1 MGSGVSSIPEGEA
14 NAADALAGLHE
25 AAQGGAVLHGMRDD
39 AAQAEAADALA
50 GLHEAAQGGV
60 VLHGLRDDAAEAEAA
75 QGLMGIQEQAHA
87 GAALHRMKR
96 QLSRENSNDAQAAD
110 RAMPM
115 PRYGQ
120 SPLQNGQSPFSNGSD
135 IAGPSGIAREDSP
148 AYRSASHSSSQGSSG
163 SLPRG
168 RDSAFDHLF
177 QPAVVAMEPSGSG
190 GLPRIPSGSRG
201 SSVSHPSRLFS
212 SGSDSGPYSSVQYAA
227 DELGNT
233 SGSPEQYDGGFFS
246 PTVPDPYA

>member
-14 NAADALAGLHE
+14 DAAEALAGLHEAAQGGAALHGLRDDAAEAEAADALAGLHE
-25 AAQGGAVLHGMRDD
+25 AAQGGAVLHG
-39 AAQAEAADALA
+39 
-50 GLHEAAQGGV
+50 
-60 VLHGLRDDAAEAEAA
+60 LRGDAAEAEAA
-75 QGLMGIQEQAHA
+75 QGLMGIHEQAHA

-115 PRYGQ
+115 PRYG
-120 SPLQNGQSPFSNGSD
+120 SD
-135 IAGPSGIAREDSP
+135 VAGPSGIAREDSP